1 MRHKS
6 RQQVQLRCLEIKPVL
21 KAPRETPLPSRL
33 QPRGRMKGGKIKKKC
48 GPMTHAKHQLKEDF
62 PRIKQ
67 RGCFERKCRFLCK
80 INAHKEALPA
90 HPHGLLEHD
99 APVAAA
105 AFWLLV
111 E

>member
-1 MRHKS
+1 
-6 RQQVQLRCLEIKPVL
+6 
-21 KAPRETPLPSRL
+21 
-33 QPRGRMKGGKIKKKC
+33 MKGGKIKKC

-62 PRIKQ
+62 PRIKE

-80 INAHKEALPA
+80 INADKEALPA

-105 AFWLLV
+105 FRLLL